1 MNLFDKAKN
10 VESTVFLIIL
20 NWINYGNSLVP
31 AMSLDQ
37 QGK

>member
-10 VESTVFLIIL
+10 VESTVFYSNYFKL
-20 NWINYGNSLVP
+20 NNDGNSLVP

-37 QGK
+37 